1 MVRKC
6 VSAIVNIR
14 VVCVVFV
21 LLYISLFIWASSN
34 TGNGR
39 RFEQTNVQAAL
50 LPPSWWSHSEEQ
62 LSQLQQIKVQ
72 EQESEWYS
80 WFGTDQLGRDLLAR
94 CIVGG
99 AISIGVGLFAACIA
113 VFVGTSWGTI
123 AGLCGGRIDATM
135 MRIVDVLYGLPSVML
150 VVLITVAATSM
161 LNQNNFSSPFL
172 QEFVQVIALLAAI
185 GIVSWLT
192 VSRVIRGQV
201 RSLASRPAMEAC
213 KIIGVGP
220 IRTFTH
226 HLLPALLGTIVV
238 YATLTVPTAILSE
251 AFLSFLGIGIREPL
265 PSWGNLASDG
275 LSQLN
280 PVHSRW
286 WLLFWP
292 CLSIAVTLIVMN
304 WFGQSLR
311 QNALHILHLRSSQQV
326 SDCAI

>member
-1 MVRKC
+1 M
-6 VSAIVNIR
+6 
-14 VVCVVFV
+14 
-21 LLYISLFIWASSN
+21 
-34 TGNGR
+34 
-39 RFEQTNVQAAL
+39 
-50 LPPSWWSHSEEQ
+50 
-62 LSQLQQIKVQ
+62 LS
-72 EQESEWYS
+72 
-80 WFGTDQLGRDLLAR
+80 R

-99 AISIGVGLFAACIA
+99 AISIGVGLFAAAIA
-113 VFVGTSWGTI
+113 VFVGTIWGTI
-123 AGLCGGRIDATM
+123 AGICGGKTDSIM
-135 MRIVDVLYGLPSVML
+135 MRTVDILYGLPSIML
-150 VVLITVAATSM
+150 VVLITVAANSFI
-161 LNQNNFSSPFL
+161 NQSHSISPLL
-172 QEFVQVIALLAAI
+172 QEVIPVFALLAAI

-201 RSLASRPAMEAC
+201 RSLMARPAMEAC
-213 KIIGVGP
+213 KVMGVGQ

-292 CLSIAVTLIVMN
+292 CLCIAITLVVMN
-304 WFGQSLR
+304 WFGLFLR
-311 QNALHILHLRSSQQV
+311 RKVDPSTLAK
-326 SDCAI
+326 A

>member
-1 MVRKC
+1 MTRSCAAKLLNTRFIC
-6 VSAIVNIR
+6 VAFILLLFATL
-14 VVCVVFV
+14 FV
-21 LLYISLFIWASSN
+21 WASAE
-34 TGNGR
+34 TKYGR
-39 RFEQTNVQAAL
+39 RYEQTNVQAAL
-50 LPPSWWSHSEEQ
+50 LPPSWWFHSEEQ
-62 LSQLQQIKVQ
+62 RQQIKVLEQ
-72 EQESEWYS
+72 EQTWCS

-113 VFVGTSWGTI
+113 VIVGTSWGTI
-123 AGLCGGRIDATM
+123 AGLCGGKIDSIM
-135 MRIVDVLYGLPSVML
+135 MRIVDVFYGLPSVML
-150 VVLITVAATSM
+150 VVLITVAMTSI
-161 LNQNNFSSPFL
+161 LHHQEASSSFL
-172 QEFVQVIALLAAI
+172 QEFLQVVALLVAI

-201 RSLASRPAMEAC
+201 RSLASRPSMEAC
-213 KIIGVGP
+213 KIVGVGP

-292 CLSIAVTLIVMN
+292 CLSIAMTLILMN

-311 QNALHILHLRSSQQV
+311 RKVDPTITA
-326 SDCAI
+326 

>member
-1 MVRKC
+1 MAKSC
-6 VSAIVNIR
+6 VAKIVNIR
-14 VVCVVFV
+14 FICVAC
-21 LLYISLFIWASSN
+21 LLLFFATLVIWASADSKH
-34 TGNGR
+34 GR
-39 RFEQTNVQAAL
+39 RYEQTNVQAAL
-50 LPPSWWSHSEEQ
+50 LPPSWWFHSEEQ
-62 LSQLQQIKVQ
+62 REQIIVIEQ
-72 EQESEWYS
+72 EQSWYS
-80 WFGTDQLGRDLLAR
+80 WFGTDQLGRDLFAR

-113 VFVGTSWGTI
+113 VVVGTSWGTI
-123 AGLCGGRIDATM
+123 AGLCGGKIDAAM
-135 MRIVDVLYGLPSVML
+135 MRIVDMFYGLPSVML
-150 VVLITVAATSM
+150 VVLITVAMTSI
-161 LNQNNFSSPFL
+161 LHQQKAPPSFL
-172 QEFVQVIALLAAI
+172 QESLQVVALLTAI

-201 RSLASRPAMEAC
+201 RSLASRPSMEAC
-213 KIIGVGP
+213 KIVGVGP

-292 CLSIAVTLIVMN
+292 CVSIAMTLILMN
-304 WFGQSLR
+304 WIGQSLR
-311 QNALHILHLRSSQQV
+311 RKVDPTTTA
-326 SDCAI
+326 